1 MAFFQFR
8 ALGSSQ
14 RVKNDSVLSMSVY
27 GPHIDRLL
35 MVLYLPMLEKALC
48 VTISP
53 NLTCMYVLIAPN
65 TTVTNTSAIQYCVQL
80 FVCSLTYGEVVA

>member
-14 RVKNDSVLSMSVY
+14 RVKNGSVLSMSVY
-27 GPHIDRLL
+27 GPHIDRLF

-53 NLTCMYVLIAPN
+53 NLISL
-65 TTVTNTSAIQYCVQL
+65 
-80 FVCSLTYGEVVA
+80 VCTY